1 MRLVVLISVCLG
13 LLAGCSGTKNPFSG
27 RQKVSFSGHSFR
39 TSLKAVRE
47 DPQMFDV
54 TVRGATKSLE
64 AAEDAGRY
72 EATRHCVT
80 RYGNS
85 KLEWMVVV
93 ETQERDVKVDQDTL
107 VMRGRCEA

>member
-1 MRLVVLISVCLG
+1 VIDMRFVVVFMVSLG
-13 LLAGCSGTKNPFSG
+13 LLAGCSGKGGKQRVTFDGYAFK
-27 RQKVSFSGHSFR
+27 
-39 TSLKAVRE
+39 TSLKALKE

-54 TVRGATKSLE
+54 TVRDANQSLE

-85 KLEWMVVV
+85 TLEWLVVR
-93 ETQERDVKVDQDTL
+93 ETDDRDVL
-107 VMRGRCEA
+107 VNDDILLLRGRCKA